1 MGKTSQDFYKNPDKY
16 LFKLENRITKYDNS
30 LDRNLLRKAY
40 YFSFNRHLF
49 QLRDSGDPYAYH
61 PYEVAKILA
70 ELKFDITSIATALLH
85 DTVEDG
91 VATNCEI
98 EKSFGKEIGNLVQ
111 GVTKLSK
118 IQLPDKEVREASN
131 FSKFII
137 AVSEDIR
144 VLLIKLAD
152 RLHNMRTISFVRDEK
167 RRINIAKETL
177 EVYAPLAGRVGFQL
191 MREELEKLSFK
202 QTNSLAYQSLKK
214 RINFLNDKNKNF
226 VKNTIENIKIILS
239 SDFKK
244 IRVSGREKK
253 IYSTWKKMQS
263 KSIALEKVSDIY
275 AFRIITSSKDDC
287 YKVLGRIHMEWPM
300 VPERFKDFISTP
312 KPNGYA
318 SIHTTVIGQDGI
330 QMELQIRSLE
340 MHKIA
345 EYGVASHWMY
355 KKMGNQFSKK
365 ELKESNNWFQD
376 VIEIIKTAGG
386 PRELMEHSRIEMY
399 SDNVFCFTPKGDV
412 ISLIKGSSALD
423 FAYAIHSTLGEKTIG
438 VKINGNL
445 SPLNRIVSNGDQIEV
460 LISKGQKPQPN
471 WLNFC
476 ITGKARS
483 QIRKSLRDHEKDE
496 FEKLGK
502 EILKKIL
509 LDVNKRATKK
519 TLSMLVNVFNYNS
532 YRSFYIALGRGEIN
546 SSLIMETFLPR
557 VNENSENIQKVKN
570 RLPIIGLT
578 KGQAVNFA
586 ECCNPLPG
594 ENIVGILTEKKGI
607 NVHLINCSVL
617 ERFTDFPELWYE
629 LTWNTKS
636 GKYLHTARLS
646 LIVQNKIGSLNKIT
660 SCISK
665 LNANIVDIKINK
677 REEDFFYMEV
687 DVQVMD
693 SKHFNDLFVS
703 LKLEDAIYKIERI

>member
-1 MGKTSQDFYKNPDKY
+1 M
-16 LFKLENRITKYDNS
+16 
-30 LDRNLLRKAY
+30 
-40 YFSFNRHLF
+40 
-49 QLRDSGDPYAYH
+49 
-61 PYEVAKILA
+61 
-70 ELKFDITSIATALLH
+70 
-85 DTVEDG
+85 
-91 VATNCEI
+91 
-98 EKSFGKEIGNLVQ
+98 
-111 GVTKLSK
+111 
-118 IQLPDKEVREASN
+118 
-131 FSKFII
+131 
-137 AVSEDIR
+137 
-144 VLLIKLAD
+144 
-152 RLHNMRTISFVRDEK
+152 
-167 RRINIAKETL
+167 
-177 EVYAPLAGRVGFQL
+177 
-191 MREELEKLSFK
+191 
-202 QTNSLAYQSLKK
+202 
-214 RINFLNDKNKNF
+214 
-226 VKNTIENIKIILS
+226 
-239 SDFKK
+239 
-244 IRVSGREKK
+244 RVSGRQKK

-263 KSIALEKVSDIY
+263 KSIALENVSDIY

-287 YKVLGRIHMEWPM
+287 YKVLGRIHTEWSM

-318 SIHTTVIGQDGI
+318 SIHSTVIGPDGI
-330 QMELQIRSLE
+330 QMELQIRSSE

-345 EYGVASHWMY
+345 EYGVASHWIY
-355 KKMGNQFSKK
+355 KKLGNKYSKK
-365 ELKESNNWFQD
+365 ELKENNNWFQD

-386 PRELMEHSRIEMY
+386 PRELMENSRIEMY

-412 ISLIKGSSALD
+412 ISMIKGSSALD

-476 ITGKARS
+476 ITGKAKS

-509 LDVNKRATKK
+509 LDINKRATKK
-519 TLSMLVNVFNYNS
+519 TLTMLVNAFNYSS

-546 SSLIMETFLPR
+546 SNLIMETFSPKQ
-557 VNENSENIQKVKN
+557 NKSSSNIKKVKN
-570 RLPIIGLT
+570 RLPIIGFT
-578 KGQAVNFA
+578 KGLAINFA

-629 LTWNTKS
+629 LTWDTKS
-636 GKYLHTARLS
+636 GQHLQTARIS
-646 LIVQNKIGSLNKIT
+646 LTVQNKVGSLNKIT

-665 LNANIVDIKINK
+665 LNSNIVDIKINK
-677 REEDFFYMEV
+677 REEDFFYMEL
-687 DVQVMD
+687 DVQVAD
-693 SKHFNDLFVS
+693 YKHFNDLLVS
-703 LKLEDAIYKIERI
+703 LKLEDSIYKIERF

>member
-16 LFKLENRITKYDNS
+16 LLKLENRITKYDNS

-318 SIHTTVIGQDGI
+318 SIHTTVIGPDGV

>member
-1 MGKTSQDFYKNPDKY
+1 M
-16 LFKLENRITKYDNS
+16 
-30 LDRNLLRKAY
+30 
-40 YFSFNRHLF
+40 
-49 QLRDSGDPYAYH
+49 
-61 PYEVAKILA
+61 
-70 ELKFDITSIATALLH
+70 
-85 DTVEDG
+85 
-91 VATNCEI
+91 
-98 EKSFGKEIGNLVQ
+98 
-111 GVTKLSK
+111 
-118 IQLPDKEVREASN
+118 
-131 FSKFII
+131 
-137 AVSEDIR
+137 
-144 VLLIKLAD
+144 
-152 RLHNMRTISFVRDEK
+152 
-167 RRINIAKETL
+167 
-177 EVYAPLAGRVGFQL
+177 
-191 MREELEKLSFK
+191 
-202 QTNSLAYQSLKK
+202 
-214 RINFLNDKNKNF
+214 
-226 VKNTIENIKIILS
+226 
-239 SDFKK
+239 
-244 IRVSGREKK
+244 
-253 IYSTWKKMQS
+253 
-263 KSIALEKVSDIY
+263 
-275 AFRIITSSKDDC
+275 
-287 YKVLGRIHMEWPM
+287 
-300 VPERFKDFISTP
+300 
-312 KPNGYA
+312 
-318 SIHTTVIGQDGI
+318 
-330 QMELQIRSLE
+330 
-340 MHKIA
+340 
-345 EYGVASHWMY
+345 
-355 KKMGNQFSKK
+355 
-365 ELKESNNWFQD
+365 
-376 VIEIIKTAGG
+376 
-386 PRELMEHSRIEMY
+386 
-399 SDNVFCFTPKGDV
+399 
-412 ISLIKGSSALD
+412 
-423 FAYAIHSTLGEKTIG
+423 
-438 VKINGNL
+438 KINGNL

-460 LISKGQKPQPN
+460 LTSKGQKPQTN

>member
-16 LFKLENRITKYDNS
+16 LVKLEKKISKYNKS
-30 LDRNLLRKAY
+30 LDTKLLKSAY

-70 ELKFDITSIATALLH
+70 ELKFDIKSIVTALLH

-98 EKSFGKEIGNLVQ
+98 ESSFGKEISNLVES
-111 GVTKLSK
+111 VTKLSK
-118 IQLPDKEVREASN
+118 LQLPDKEVREASN

-137 AVSEDIR
+137 AISKDIR

-152 RLHNMRTISFVRDEK
+152 RLHNMRTIGFVKDKK
-167 RRINIAKETL
+167 RKIKIAKETL
-177 EVYAPLAGRVGFQL
+177 EVYAPLAGRVGFQI
-191 MREELEKLSFK
+191 MREELETLSFK
-202 QTNSLAYQSLKK
+202 QTNPVAYQSLNK
-214 RINFLNDKNKNF
+214 RINYLNNKNKNF
-226 VKNTIENIKIILS
+226 VSDTIKNIKKILS
-239 SDFKK
+239 NDFKN
-244 IRVSGREKK
+244 IEVSGRQKK
-253 IYSTWKKMQS
+253 IYSTWKKMQN

-275 AFRIITSSKDDC
+275 AFRIITQTKNDC
-287 YKVLGRIHMEWPM
+287 YKVLGKVHMTWSM

-318 SIHTTVIGQDGI
+318 SIHTTIIGPEGI
-330 QMELQIRSLE
+330 QMELQIRSME

-345 EYGVASHWMY
+345 DYGVASHWIY
-355 KKMGNQFSKK
+355 KNLGNNYSKK
-365 ELKESNNWFQD
+365 EIKESNKWFQD
-376 VIEIIKTAGG
+376 VIEIINVAGG
-386 PRELMEHSRIEMY
+386 PRELMEHSRIDMY

-412 ISLIKGSSALD
+412 ISLVKGSSALD
-423 FAYAIHSTLGEKTIG
+423 FAYAIHSTLGDKTIG

-445 SPLNRIVSNGDQIEV
+445 SPISEVVSNGDQIEV

-471 WLNFC
+471 WLSFC

-483 QIRKSLRDHEKDE
+483 QIRKSLRDHEQDE

-509 LDVNKRATKK
+509 LDINKSATKK
-519 TLSMLVNVFNYNS
+519 TLSMLISIFNYET

-546 SSLIMETFLPR
+546 SNLILETFMPK
-557 VNENSENIQKVKN
+557 VTENGKKTKKAKN
-570 RLPIIGLT
+570 SLPIIGLT
-578 KGQAVNFA
+578 RGQAVNFA
-586 ECCNPLPG
+586 DCCNPLPG

-607 NVHLINCSVL
+607 SVHLINCSVL
-617 ERFTDFPELWYE
+617 DRFINFPELWYE
-629 LTWNTKS
+629 LTWDTKS
-636 GKYLHTARLS
+636 GEYLQTARIS
-646 LIVQNKIGSLNKIT
+646 LTVQNKVGSFNKIT
-660 SCISK
+660 NCISK
-665 LNANIVDIKINK
+665 LNSNIVDIKINK
-677 REEDFFYMEV
+677 REEDFFYMDV
-687 DVQVMD
+687 DVQVTD

-703 LKLEDAIYKIERI
+703 LKLEDAIYKIKRV

>member
-1 MGKTSQDFYKNPDKY
+1 MGKISQDFYKNPDKY
-16 LFKLENRITKYDNS
+16 LLKLEGIISKYHKT
-30 LDRNLLRKAY
+30 LDKNLLKKAY

-70 ELKFDITSIATALLH
+70 DLKFDLTSIATALLH

-98 EKSFGKEIGNLVQ
+98 EKNFGKEIGNLVQ

-152 RLHNMRTISFVRDEK
+152 RLHNMRTISFVRDNK

-177 EVYAPLAGRVGFQL
+177 EVYAPLAGRVGFQV
-191 MREELEKLSFK
+191 MREELERLSFK

-226 VKNTIENIKIILS
+226 VKSTIENIKMILA

-244 IRVSGREKK
+244 IRVSGRQKK

-263 KSIALEKVSDIY
+263 KSIALEKISDIY
-275 AFRIITSSKDDC
+275 AFRIITPSKDDC

-312 KPNGYA
+312 KPNGYS
-318 SIHTTVIGQDGI
+318 SIHTTVIGPDGI

-345 EYGVASHWMY
+345 EYGVASHWIY

-365 ELKESNNWFQD
+365 DLKESNAWFKD

-412 ISLIKGSSALD
+412 ISMIKGSSALD

-460 LISKGQKPQPN
+460 LTSKGQKPQPN

-509 LDVNKRATKK
+509 LDINKRATKK
-519 TLSMLVNVFNYNS
+519 TLSMLVSFFNYSS
-532 YRSFYIALGRGEIN
+532 YRSFYIALGRGEVN
-546 SSLIMETFLPR
+546 SNLIMETFLPKP
-557 VNENSENIQKVKN
+557 NKSLTNIQKAKN

-607 NVHLINCSVL
+607 NVHLISCSVL

-636 GKYLHTARLS
+636 GKYLQTTRVS
-646 LIVQNKIGSLNKIT
+646 LTVQNKIGSLNKIT

-687 DVQVMD
+687 DVQVTD
-693 SKHFNDLFVS
+693 SKHFKDLFVS
-703 LKLEDAIYKIERI
+703 LNLEDAIYKIERV